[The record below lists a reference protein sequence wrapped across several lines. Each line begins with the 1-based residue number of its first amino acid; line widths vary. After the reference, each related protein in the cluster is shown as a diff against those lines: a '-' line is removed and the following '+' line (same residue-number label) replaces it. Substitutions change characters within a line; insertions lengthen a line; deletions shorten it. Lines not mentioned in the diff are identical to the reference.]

1 MLGVGR
7 GGKDRVRD
15 VGRERRGGCWG
26 GRLAE
31 RAGRWILQDGL
42 DRQRYRRGKGVVV
55 KTGDAPQAS
64 DGISWRDA
72 ADELICLMVIR
83 WERRRKQLKAV
94 GGHRHLE
101 IVREEFRKIK
111 KTVGT

>member
-1 MLGVGR
+1 MSEGCGAGRKAWVLG
-7 GGKDRVRD
+7 
-15 VGRERRGGCWG
+15 G

-42 DRQRYRRGKGVVV
+42 GRQQYRRGKEVVV

-64 DGISWRDA
+64 VGISWRDA

-83 WERRRKQLKAV
+83 WERRRKQLKAE
-94 GGHRHLE
+94 R
-101 IVREEFRKIK
+101 RERK
-111 KTVGT
+111 KTPKEKTKEDPKRRPQM